1 MTARQSSRTLD
12 GMTETTLPAGPLR
25 RVGILT
31 LILAVLFQ
39 VTVSVAGAV
48 EGAPR

>member
-1 MTARQSSRTLD
+1 
-12 GMTETTLPAGPLR
+12 MTETPMPTGPLR
-25 RVGILT
+25 RVGMLK

-48 EGAPR
+48 EGTPR

>member
-1 MTARQSSRTLD
+1 MTGPPPSPTLD

-25 RVGILT
+25 RAGLLT

-48 EGAPR
+48 ESTPR